1 MSSSSGIQAIF
12 SLKLSLPLCLF
23 QGYFFRSE
31 SEISIPVIKSEIGH
45 VPFDESNSIIPER
58 VVFSTGFPSKQPA
71 LLPNQPPRIRSS
83 MNEGKKEGSVSTFIF
98 YFFFFSFHFF
108 FFF

>member
-23 QGYFFRSE
+23 QGYFFRSK
-31 SEISIPVIKSEIGH
+31 SEIPIPVIKSEIGH
-45 VPFDESNSIIPER
+45 VPFDDSNSLIPER

-71 LLPNQPPRIRSS
+71 LLPSQPPSIRSS
-83 MNEGKKEGSVSTFIF
+83 TKAEDKIGIS
-98 YFFFFSFHFF
+98 FSLILHCL
-108 FFF
+108 